1 MLMSIEEASQYLG
14 MSEETVRYLARS
26 KRIPAGKIGR
36 KWRLNKDDLDS
47 FLREQYAETPS
58 AVAIP
63 VSDGNGVGLS
73 PN

>member
-1 MLMSIEEASQYLG
+1 MLMSIEEASKYLG

-47 FLREQYAETPS
+47 FLREQYDEPQSTTS
-58 AVAIP
+58 AVT
-63 VSDGNGVGLS
+63 DGNGVGLS

>member
-1 MLMSIEEASQYLG
+1 MLMSIEEASKYLG

-47 FLREQYAETPS
+47 FLREQYDEPQPTAS
-58 AVAIP
+58 AVN
-63 VSDGNGVGLS
+63 DGNGVGLS